1 MIDQDFCDFL
11 EYEICK
17 ALMHSG
23 NTEIKGFW
31 CDGVTFLQSYHY
43 NSKTFV
49 NENKEIK
56 LKTFIGKDGQTEYEL
71 TLKFGNRALGRFA
84 KNLDLKAC
92 VLSPEKQNW
101 FNIDTK
107 RNKISIQLD

>member
-31 CDGVTFLQSYHY
+31 CDGVTFLQSDHY
-43 NSKTFV
+43 YAQTFV

-56 LKTFIGKDGQTEYEL
+56 LKTFIGKEGQTEFEL
-71 TLKFGNRALGRFA
+71 TLKFGNNALSRFSR
-84 KNLDLKAC
+84 NLDLKAC
-92 VLSPEKQNW
+92 VPSLEKQNW
-101 FNIDTK
+101 FDIDTN
-107 RNKISIQLD
+107 RNQITIQLD